1 MDNFY
6 VEEATGHIL
15 NSNEYDNVPRLNP
28 ACSNYRY
35 LGHFENRTAAN
46 FYYLKEV
53 RGQDVVSEKRK
64 VDFLGRITLPKLLR
78 QAVDIKEDD
87 ILKISLSVD
96 DLNTILINKDDTE
109 ENYIRQKIHLSNL
122 SIQDIIKV
130 SDYIN
135 QLASFMPSNNEVL
148 DCLEEIQS
156 PLIKVIKNCKTD
168 KVCPHC
174 GSSLYLSDLPQYSYV
189 CPKCD
194 ENFYN
199 LETK

>member
-15 NSNEYDNVPRLNP
+15 NSNEYDNVPHHNP
-28 ACSNYRY
+28 VCSNYRY
-35 LGHFENRTAAN
+35 LGQFENRTAAN

-130 SDYIN
+130 TDYIN
-135 QLASFMPSNNEVL
+135 QLASFTSSNNEVL
-148 DCLEEIQS
+148 DCLEEIQA
-156 PLIKVIKNCKTD
+156 PLIEVIKKCKTD

-174 GSSLYLSDLPQYSYV
+174 GNSLYLSDLPQYSYV
-189 CPKCD
+189 CPECD

-199 LETK
+199 IEA